1 MRRLRREAA
10 LGHAREQG
18 SSWFTAPVRGQAR
31 SYVQYL
37 VFLTFLTA
45 ALGMSACSQKR
56 PPVVPLPVQYYESGN
71 GPSSTLLVLLPGIH
85 DPMDAFE
92 THGFIDAVHQ
102 SEQPCDLVSVDA
114 HYGYYDAGTIVG
126 RLYQDVIIPAQQAG
140 YADIKLV
147 GISLGGYGA
156 LLYANRHIPEVNT
169 LVLLAPFLGSEAL
182 IDSITSAK
190 GLEHWVPDD
199 TDGEKSLQDIWMQ
212 RKENSVSATK
222 FPELYLGY
230 GSADKF
236 RQAHALLASTLPD
249 DHVFTVAGRH
259 NWTSWKQLWNQ
270 MLEANILCSVSLSTD
285 AYSSLTSYSAPVLQ

>member
-1 MRRLRREAA
+1 
-10 LGHAREQG
+10 
-18 SSWFTAPVRGQAR
+18 
-31 SYVQYL
+31 
-37 VFLTFLTA
+37 
-45 ALGMSACSQKR
+45 
-56 PPVVPLPVQYYESGN
+56 
-71 GPSSTLLVLLPGIH
+71 
-85 DPMDAFE
+85 MDEFE
-92 THGFIDAVHQ
+92 TRGFIDAVHQ

-114 HYGYYDAGTIVG
+114 HYGYYDAGTIVE
-126 RLYQDVIIPAQQAG
+126 RLHQDVIIAAQQAG

-156 LLYANRHIPEVNT
+156 LLYANRHTPEVNT

-199 TDGEKSLQDIWMQ
+199 TDGEKSLQAIWMQ

-236 RQAHALLASTLPD
+236 RKADALLASTLPD

-285 AYSSLTSYSAPVLQ
+285 AHSSLTSYSAPVLQ